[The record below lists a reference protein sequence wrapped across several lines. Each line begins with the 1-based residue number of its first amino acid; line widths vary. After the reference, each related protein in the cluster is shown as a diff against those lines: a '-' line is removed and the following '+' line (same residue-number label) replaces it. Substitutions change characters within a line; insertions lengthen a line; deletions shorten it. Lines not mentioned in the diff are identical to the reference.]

1 MVSHQVAPF
10 LFNINPLKTSII
22 MAETKEYVW
31 MFDLQD
37 NPMTKDVKEDW
48 VARVRTLRSST

>member
-1 MVSHQVAPF
+1 
-10 LFNINPLKTSII
+10 

-37 NPMTKDVKEDW
+37 NPMTKDVKGDW

>member
-1 MVSHQVAPF
+1 
-10 LFNINPLKTSII
+10 
-22 MAETKEYVW
+22 MAEDKKDYVW